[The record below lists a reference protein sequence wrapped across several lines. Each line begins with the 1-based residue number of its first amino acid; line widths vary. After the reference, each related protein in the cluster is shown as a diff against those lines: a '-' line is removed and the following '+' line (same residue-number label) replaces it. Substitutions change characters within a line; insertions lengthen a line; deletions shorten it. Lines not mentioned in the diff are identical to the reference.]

1 MTALFRYPDQAKLKR
16 VVPKDRIYDA
26 VGASTALKDRFVKE
40 LDQITWAYK
49 LAPETVR
56 LPATKQ
62 VPEIQVFRLKLKTAE
77 LHADILRAIDRAIP
91 FPLIFELRRDGQ
103 MQVSAARKR
112 PSEADSTKWVL
123 VGDHLRS
130 EWLPEEIERTALPL
144 SLNLGGL
151 YDQLLTALM
160 PIAPVAEEDID
171 ARLARLETIKAK
183 EREISQL
190 KSRLKRET
198 QFNIKIMLHGRL
210 QQAQKAFDHL
220 NMPKRTGRRNEHE

>member
-1 MTALFRYPDQAKLKR
+1 LTALFRYPDQAQLKR
-16 VVPKDRIYDA
+16 VVPKARIYDA

-40 LDQITWAYK
+40 LDQIIWAYK

-62 VPEIQVFRLKLKTAE
+62 VPEIQVFRLTLKTAE
-77 LHADILRAIDRAIP
+77 LHQDVLRAIDRAIP
-91 FPLIFELRRDGQ
+91 FPLIFELRRDCQ
-103 MQVSAARKR
+103 IQVAAARKR
-112 PSEADSTKWVL
+112 PSEADGAKWVL

-130 EWLPEEIERTALPL
+130 AWLPEVAERAALPV
-144 SLNLGGL
+144 SLNLRGL

-171 ARLARLETIKAK
+171 ASLERLEAIKAK

-190 KSRLKRET
+190 KSKMKRET
-198 QFNIKIMLHGRL
+198 QFNIKMTLHGQL
-210 QQAQKAFDHL
+210 QEAQKAFDHL
-220 NMPKRTGRRNEHE
+220 KKPD

>member
-1 MTALFRYPDQAKLKR
+1 MTALFRYPDQAQLKR
-16 VVPKDRIYDA
+16 VVPKARIYDA

-49 LAPETVR
+49 LAPETIR

-62 VPEIQVFRLKLKTAE
+62 VPEIQVFRLTLKTTE
-77 LHADILRAIDRAIP
+77 LHPDVLRAIDRAVP

-103 MQVSAARKR
+103 IQVAAARKR
-112 PSEADSTKWVL
+112 PSEADSAKWVL
-123 VGDHLRS
+123 VGEHLRS
-130 EWLPEEIERTALPL
+130 AWLPEETECAALPV

-160 PIAPVAEEDID
+160 PIEPAAEEDID
-171 ARLARLETIKAK
+171 ASLERLEAIKAK

-190 KSRLKRET
+190 KSKMKRET
-198 QFNIKIMLHGRL
+198 QFNIKMTLHGQL
-210 QQAQKAFDHL
+210 QEAQKALDHL
-220 NMPKRTGRRNEHE
+220 KKPD